1 MSGDDEA
8 PADRAQDGQAPV
20 GKAQFHQAPGEHAHA
35 GGHRRRTGTRTGRH
49 VWTTGPVRWPRL
61 TAGRLAVPL
70 ALVGLAALGTAT
82 ALPTRVA
89 DTRSAPCA
97 TALRVVTAASYAPV
111 VAGVAPAL
119 ATGPGCVQVDVTVA
133 DGREATA
140 RVAEVGADVWIP
152 DDAAWAGNPGP
163 ARLAAAPAAGAGTVL
178 ATSPFYLV
186 TDRDTAR
193 RVTDAGGGWLAL
205 AHLVTRRPSAQAHL
219 VVRDPGGSGDGM
231 LGAGAVGEAVWN
243 ESGMDASAE
252 ALAAALP
259 VTRTVDGAGAALPE
273 APGEVGLVPEHA
285 LRRGPAGSRAPARWC
300 SPRPT
305 GPRPC
310 AIPGC
315 RPRPL
320 RPTRSGPRRWTGW
333 PARSAARR
341 RTDRWR
347 PRACAG
353 PAEDRRPGADGDL
366 PAIEAPLFD
375 VLGPHHVDHVLAS
388 WYTADRRSDV
398 LVAVDVSG
406 SMAARQPG
414 THRALIDAVKDGVGS
429 LARLLPDDA
438 RLTLWRFGT
447 HLDGPRDWAPLLG
460 ATALDGAGRTAVSGA
475 VGRLEPTVT
484 GTGLHDT
491 ILAAYEAARDSAR
504 PGVPSH
510 VVVFTDGHNEADHP
524 TITSAELTERL
535 TAAKDPARPVEL
547 TVVAFGGRRDAQE
560 LEAALTPVGGY
571 VDALDRADQVDAAF
585 IHAAAGGIHG

>member
-1 MSGDDEA
+1 VSADDGAQADRVQNDQA
-8 PADRAQDGQAPV
+8 PDDQAREDRAQ
-20 GKAQFHQAPGEHAHA
+20 GEHAHA
-35 GGHRRRTGTRTGRH
+35 GGHRRRTGTPTARH
-49 VWTTGPVRWPRL
+49 VWTGPVRWPRL
-61 TAGRLAVPL
+61 TAGGLAVPL
-70 ALVGLAALGTAT
+70 ALVGLTALGTAT

-89 DTRSAPCA
+89 DSRSVPCA
-97 TALRVVTAASYAPV
+97 TALRVVTAASYTPV
-111 VAGVAPAL
+111 VDGVAPAL
-119 ATGPGCVQVDVTVA
+119 ATGPDCVHLDVTVA
-133 DGREATA
+133 DGREATT

-193 RVTDAGGGWLAL
+193 RITDAGGGWLAL
-205 AHLVTRRPSAQAHL
+205 AHLVTRRSAAQVHL

-243 ESGMDASAE
+243 SSGMDASAE
-252 ALAAALP
+252 ALAAALQ
-259 VTRTVDGAGAALPE
+259 VTRTVTGAGPALPA
-273 APGEVGLVPEHA
+273 APGEVGLVPEYA
-285 LRRGPAGSRAPARWC
+285 LRHESGGIVRAGSVVLAPGDRTAALRYTWLPAAAAAADPARAAALDRLARALGG
-300 SPRPT
+300 PEADGPLAVAGLRRPGG
-305 GPRPC
+305 GPP
-310 AIPGC
+310 
-315 RPRPL
+315 
-320 RPTRSGPRRWTGW
+320 
-333 PARSAARR
+333 
-341 RTDRWR
+341 
-347 PRACAG
+347 
-353 PAEDRRPGADGDL
+353 PGADGAL
-366 PAIEAPLFD
+366 PATEAPLFD

-406 SMAARQPG
+406 SMAAQQPG

-460 ATALDGAGRTAVSGA
+460 ATALDDAGRTAVSGA

-491 ILAAYEAARDSAR
+491 ILAAYEEARDSTR

-524 TITSAELTERL
+524 TITGAELSERL
-535 TAAKDPARPVEL
+535 TAAKDPARPVGL

-560 LEAALTPVGGY
+560 LDAALKPVGGY